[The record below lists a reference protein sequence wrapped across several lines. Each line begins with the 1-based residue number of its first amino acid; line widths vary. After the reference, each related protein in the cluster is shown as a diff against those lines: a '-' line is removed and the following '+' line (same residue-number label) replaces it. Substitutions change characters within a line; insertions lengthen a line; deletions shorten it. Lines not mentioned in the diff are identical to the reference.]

1 MEGSV
6 SLDYKEAV
14 DGLEKVQDAAKKTSE
29 TLEDTDEA
37 AKNTGDSV
45 KKSGEEAEKSGGG
58 FTVWKGVLSN
68 LVTGAI
74 TSLISGCAQLAG
86 KIVELTQTAVGN
98 YAEYEQLVGGVET
111 LFKDS
116 SDTLMEYAEN
126 AYKTAGL
133 SANQYMETAT
143 SFAASLIQ
151 GVGGD
156 TQKAVELVNTAV
168 TDMAD
173 NANKMGTDI
182 GSIQYAYQGFARQ
195 NYTMLDNLKL
205 GYGGTQE
212 EMVRL
217 INDSGILNQTIS
229 DLDGIT
235 FDQVIQAI
243 HEVQTQLG
251 ITGTTALEAGTT
263 ISGSWSSIQAM
274 FDNILT
280 KVGSQLAPVIMN
292 FLSQLSGWLET
303 VDWDAFAAS
312 IGDAFSGIL
321 SWLETVDF
329 TALFE
334 GIVGGITTI
343 IEVVS
348 WIIQNSDLV
357 ISVIGAIAAAV
368 GVLNIVLNAN
378 PLGAIIAIIT
388 AIISLIVL
396 LISNIDEISAAVQA
410 AWDFVVGVISGV
422 ANWIYTN
429 VIAPVVNFFQGLWQT
444 VSGFFVNLWNDIT
457 GIFIQAALWWN
468 ENVVM
473 PIVNFFQGLW
483 ETVSGFFVNLWNDI
497 TGIFINAA
505 LWWNE
510 NVVMPIINFFQG
522 LWQTISG
529 FFVNLWNDIVGVFTG
544 AANWYN
550 ENVVVPIVNF
560 FRGLWESVSGFFSN
574 LWNDIVGIF
583 TGIADWFY
591 NNIIAPVVNVFQGL
605 WNSITGI
612 FDGIKNTI
620 TGVWNSIWDVIK
632 SVINSIIGG
641 VEGMVNGVI
650 SGINFILGG
659 ISDIA
664 NAVGGLIGLD
674 PVNLRL
680 NPVSLPRL
688 AEGGVL
694 ERGQVGLL
702 EGSGAE
708 AVVPLEQNTGW
719 IRRVAEQ
726 LNRYG
731 SRDSQSQPQPQQ
743 APSFPSPD
751 QTEVTRRLDGLEG
764 QVTAILNLLQTFF
777 PQLLDALDVT
787 LVLNDGT
794 LVAKLAPKLDKR
806 LAVLA
811 KRKGA
816 AYG

>member
-1 MEGSV
+1 M
-6 SLDYKEAV
+6 KES
-14 DGLEKVQDAAKKTSE
+14 GTS
-29 TLEDTDEA
+29 
-37 AKNTGDSV
+37 
-45 KKSGEEAEKSGGG
+45 AEKAGDG

-111 LFKDS
+111 LFQDS
-116 SDTLMEYAEN
+116 SDTLIAYAEN

-182 GSIQYAYQGFARQ
+182 ASIQYAYQGFARQ
-195 NYTMLDNLKL
+195 NYTMLDNLKI

-217 INDSGILNQTIS
+217 INDSGILHESIS
-229 DLDGIT
+229 SLDGIT

-243 HEVQTQLG
+243 HEIQTELG

-274 FDNILT
+274 FDNIMT
-280 KVGSQLAPVIMN
+280 KIGAELAPVIMN

-334 GIVGGITTI
+334 GIINGITAI

-357 ISVIGAIAAAV
+357 ISIIGAVAAAV

-378 PLGAIIAIIT
+378 PLGAIISIVT

-396 LISNIDEISAAVQA
+396 LISNIDEISAAVQG

-422 ANWIYTN
+422 ADWIYTN
-429 VIAPVVNFFQGLWQT
+429 VITPVVNFFQGLWQS

-457 GIFIQAALWWN
+457 GIFIGAATWFYNTVIAPVVNFFQGLWNSVSGFFTGLWTDITLIFLGAALWFN
-468 ENVVM
+468 DNVVM

-483 ETVSGFFVNLWNDI
+483 N
-497 TGIFINAA
+497 
-505 LWWNE
+505 
-510 NVVMPIINFFQG
+510 
-522 LWQTISG
+522 TISG
-529 FFVNLWNDIVGVFTG
+529 FFTNLWNDIVNIFVG

-560 FRGLWESVSGFFSN
+560 FRGLWESISGFFSN

-583 TGIADWFY
+583 TGVADWFY

-612 FDGIKNTI
+612 FNGIKDTI
-620 TGVWNSIWDVIK
+620 TGVWDAIWNAIK
-632 SVINSIIGG
+632 SVINAIIGG
-641 VEGMVNGVI
+641 VEGFINGII
-650 SGINFILGG
+650 SGINVILGG
-659 ISDIA
+659 ISDLA
-664 NAVGGLIGLD
+664 SAAGSLLGMEAVD
-674 PVNLRL
+674 LRL

-726 LNRYG
+726 MSGYG
-731 SRDSQSQPQPQQ
+731 GRG
-743 APSFPSPD
+743 D

-764 QVTAILNLLQTFF
+764 QVTAILNLLQIFF

-794 LVAKLAPKLDKR
+794 LVAKLAPKLDKQ

>member
-1 MEGSV
+1 MVGRV
-6 SLDYKEAV
+6 SLNYAEAV
-14 DGLEKVQDAAKKTSE
+14 EGLEKVQDAAKETSE
-29 TLEDTDEA
+29 TLGDTEEA
-37 AKNTGDSV
+37 AKGTGDSV
-45 KKSGEEAEKSGGG
+45 KKSGEDAEKAGGG

-86 KIVELTQTAVGN
+86 KIVDLTKTAVGN

-151 GVGGD
+151 GLGGD

-182 GSIQYAYQGFARQ
+182 SSIQYAYQGFARQ
-195 NYTMLDNLKL
+195 NYTMLDNLKI

-217 INDSGILNQTIS
+217 INDSGILNQTIT

-243 HEVQTQLG
+243 HEIQTQLG
-251 ITGTTALEAGTT
+251 ITGTTAQEAGTT

-329 TALFE
+329 TELFN
-334 GIVGGITTI
+334 GIINGITTI
-343 IEVVS
+343 IEVVG
-348 WIIQNSDLV
+348 WIINNSDLILGIITAV
-357 ISVIGAIAAAV
+357 STAV
-368 GVLNIVLNAN
+368 GVLNIVLAAN
-378 PLGAIIAIIT
+378 PLGAIISIVT

-422 ANWIYTN
+422 ADWIYTN
-429 VIAPVVNFFQGLWQT
+429 VITPVVNFFQGLWQS

-457 GIFIQAALWWN
+457 GIFIGAATWFYNTVIAPVVNFFQGLWNSVSGFFTGLWTDITLIFLGAALWFN
-468 ENVVM
+468 DNVVM

-483 ETVSGFFVNLWNDI
+483 N
-497 TGIFINAA
+497 
-505 LWWNE
+505 
-510 NVVMPIINFFQG
+510 
-522 LWQTISG
+522 TISG
-529 FFVNLWNDIVGVFTG
+529 FFTNLWNDIVNIFVG

-560 FRGLWESVSGFFSN
+560 FQGLWQSVSGFFSN

-583 TGIADWFY
+583 TGVADWFY

-612 FDGIKNTI
+612 FDSIKNTI

-641 VEGMVNGVI
+641 VEGFVNGI
-650 SGINFILGG
+650 INGINFVLGG
-659 ISDIA
+659 ISDVA
-664 NAVGGLIGLD
+664 NAVGGLLGLD

-726 LNRYG
+726 MSGYG
-731 SRDSQSQPQPQQ
+731 SRG
-743 APSFPSPD
+743 D
-751 QTEVTRRLDGLEG
+751 QTEITRRLDGLEG
-764 QVTAILNLLQTFF
+764 QVTAILNLLQIFF

-794 LVAKLAPKLDKR
+794 LVAKLAPKLDKQ

>member
-1 MEGSV
+1 M
-6 SLDYKEAV
+6 KES
-14 DGLEKVQDAAKKTSE
+14 GTS
-29 TLEDTDEA
+29 
-37 AKNTGDSV
+37 
-45 KKSGEEAEKSGGG
+45 AEKAGDG

-182 GSIQYAYQGFARQ
+182 ASIQYAYQGFARQ
-195 NYTMLDNLKL
+195 NYTMLDNLKI

-280 KVGSQLAPVIMN
+280 KIGSQLAPVIMN

-334 GIVGGITTI
+334 GIINGITAI

-357 ISVIGAIAAAV
+357 ISIIGAVAAAV
-368 GVLNIVLNAN
+368 GVLNIALNAN
-378 PLGAIIAIIT
+378 PLGAIISIVT

-422 ANWIYTN
+422 ADWIYTN
-429 VIAPVVNFFQGLWQT
+429 VITPVVNFFQGLWQT

-457 GIFIQAALWWN
+457 GIFIGAATWFYNTFIAPVVNFFQGLWNSVSGFFTGLWTDITLIFLGAALWFN
-468 ENVVM
+468 DNVVM

-483 ETVSGFFVNLWNDI
+483 NS
-497 TGIFINAA
+497 
-505 LWWNE
+505 
-510 NVVMPIINFFQG
+510 
-522 LWQTISG
+522 ISG
-529 FFVNLWNDIVGVFTG
+529 FFTNLWNDIVNIFVG

-560 FRGLWESVSGFFSN
+560 FRGLWESISGFFSN

-583 TGIADWFY
+583 TGVADWFY
-591 NNIIAPVVNVFQGL
+591 NTIIAPVVNVFQGL

-612 FDGIKNTI
+612 FNGIKDTI
-620 TGVWNSIWDVIK
+620 TGVWDAIWNAIK
-632 SVINSIIGG
+632 SVINAIIGG
-641 VEGMVNGVI
+641 VEGFINGII
-650 SGINFILGG
+650 SGINVILGG
-659 ISDIA
+659 ISDLA
-664 NAVGGLIGLD
+664 SAAGNLLGMEAVD
-674 PVNLRL
+674 LRIS
-680 NPVSLPRL
+680 PVSLPRL

-719 IRRVAEQ
+719 IRRVAQQ
-726 LNRYG
+726 LDSYG
-731 SRDSQSQPQPQQ
+731 GRSG
-743 APSFPSPD
+743 
-751 QTEVTRRLDGLEG
+751 QTEVTRRLDRLEG

>member
-1 MEGSV
+1 MVGRV
-6 SLDYKEAV
+6 SLNYAEAV
-14 DGLEKVQDAAKKTSE
+14 EGLEKVQDAAKETSE
-29 TLEDTDEA
+29 TLGDTEEA
-37 AKNTGDSV
+37 AKGTGDSV
-45 KKSGEEAEKSGGG
+45 KKSGEDAEKAGGG

-86 KIVELTQTAVGN
+86 KIVDLTKTAVGN

-151 GVGGD
+151 GLGGD

-182 GSIQYAYQGFARQ
+182 SSIQYAYQGFARQ

-212 EMVRL
+212 EMIRL
-217 INDSGILNQTIS
+217 INDSGILHEKIS

-235 FDQVIQAI
+235 FDQVILAI
-243 HEVQTQLG
+243 HEIQTQLG
-251 ITGTTALEAGTT
+251 ITGTTAQEAGTT

-274 FDNILT
+274 FDNIMT
-280 KVGSQLAPVIMN
+280 KIGAQLAPVIMN
-292 FLSQLSGWLET
+292 FLSQLSAWLET
-303 VDWDAFAAS
+303 VDWNAFAAS

-334 GIVGGITTI
+334 GIVNGITTV

-357 ISVIGAIAAAV
+357 ISIIGAISAAV

-378 PLGAIIAIIT
+378 PLGAIISIVT

-429 VIAPVVNFFQGLWQT
+429 VISPVVNFFQGLWQT
-444 VSGFFVNLWNDIT
+444 VSGFFVNLWNDIV
-457 GIFIQAALWWN
+457 GIFMGAATWFYDTVIAPVVNFFQGLWNSVSGFFTGLWTDITLIFLGAALWFN
-468 ENVVM
+468 DNVVM

-483 ETVSGFFVNLWNDI
+483 NS
-497 TGIFINAA
+497 
-505 LWWNE
+505 
-510 NVVMPIINFFQG
+510 
-522 LWQTISG
+522 ISG

-560 FRGLWESVSGFFSN
+560 FRGLWESISGFFSN

-583 TGIADWFY
+583 TGVADWFY

-612 FDGIKNTI
+612 FNGIKDTI
-620 TGVWNSIWDVIK
+620 TGVWDAIWNAIK
-632 SVINSIIGG
+632 SVINAIIGG
-641 VEGMVNGVI
+641 VEGFINGII
-650 SGINFILGG
+650 SGINVILGG
-659 ISDIA
+659 ISDLA
-664 NAVGGLIGLD
+664 SAAGNLLGMEAVD
-674 PVNLRL
+674 LRIS
-680 NPVSLPRL
+680 PVSLPRL

-719 IRRVAEQ
+719 IRRVAQQ
-726 LNRYG
+726 LDSYG
-731 SRDSQSQPQPQQ
+731 SRG
-743 APSFPSPD
+743 D

>member
-1 MEGSV
+1 M
-6 SLDYKEAV
+6 KES
-14 DGLEKVQDAAKKTSE
+14 GTS
-29 TLEDTDEA
+29 
-37 AKNTGDSV
+37 
-45 KKSGEEAEKSGGG
+45 AEKAGDG

-195 NYTMLDNLKL
+195 NYTMLDNLKI

-217 INDSGILNQTIS
+217 INDSGILNQTIT

-243 HEVQTQLG
+243 HEIQTQLG
-251 ITGTTALEAGTT
+251 ITGTTAQEAGTT

-334 GIVGGITTI
+334 GIINGITTI

-357 ISVIGAIAAAV
+357 ISIIGAVAAAV

-378 PLGAIIAIIT
+378 PLGAIISIVT

-422 ANWIYTN
+422 ADWIYTN
-429 VIAPVVNFFQGLWQT
+429 VITPVVNFFQGLWQS

-457 GIFIQAALWWN
+457 GIFIGAATWFYNTVIAPVVNFFQGLWNSVSGFFTGLWTDITLIFLGAALWFN
-468 ENVVM
+468 DNVVM

-483 ETVSGFFVNLWNDI
+483 N
-497 TGIFINAA
+497 
-505 LWWNE
+505 
-510 NVVMPIINFFQG
+510 
-522 LWQTISG
+522 TISG
-529 FFVNLWNDIVGVFTG
+529 FFTNLWNDIVGVFTG

-560 FRGLWESVSGFFSN
+560 FRGLWESISGFFSN

-583 TGIADWFY
+583 TGVADWFY

-612 FDGIKNTI
+612 FNGIKDTI
-620 TGVWNSIWDVIK
+620 TGVWDAIWNAIK
-632 SVINSIIGG
+632 SVINAIIGG
-641 VEGMVNGVI
+641 VEGFINGII
-650 SGINFILGG
+650 SGINVILGG
-659 ISDIA
+659 ISDLA
-664 NAVGGLIGLD
+664 SAAGSLLGMEAVD
-674 PVNLRL
+674 LRL

-726 LNRYG
+726 MSGYG
-731 SRDSQSQPQPQQ
+731 GRG
-743 APSFPSPD
+743 D

-764 QVTAILNLLQTFF
+764 QVTAILNLLQIFF

-794 LVAKLAPKLDKR
+794 LVAKLAPKLDKQ

>member
-1 MEGSV
+1 M
-6 SLDYKEAV
+6 KES
-14 DGLEKVQDAAKKTSE
+14 GTS
-29 TLEDTDEA
+29 
-37 AKNTGDSV
+37 
-45 KKSGEEAEKSGGG
+45 AEKAGDG

-182 GSIQYAYQGFARQ
+182 ASIQYAYQGFARQ
-195 NYTMLDNLKL
+195 NYTMLDNLKI

-274 FDNILT
+274 FDNIMT
-280 KVGSQLAPVIMN
+280 KIGAQLAPVIMN
-292 FLSQLSGWLET
+292 FLSQLSAWLET
-303 VDWDAFAAS
+303 VDWNAFAAS

-334 GIVGGITTI
+334 GIVNGITTV

-357 ISVIGAIAAAV
+357 ISIIGAISAAV

-378 PLGAIIAIIT
+378 PLGAIISIVT

-410 AWDFVVGVISGV
+410 AWDFVVGVISGA

-429 VIAPVVNFFQGLWQT
+429 VITPVVNFFQGLWQT
-444 VSGFFVNLWNDIT
+444 VSGFFVNLWNDIV
-457 GIFIQAALWWN
+457 GIFMGAATWFYDTVIAPVVNFFQGLWNSVSGFFTGLWTDITLIFLGAALWFN
-468 ENVVM
+468 DNVVM

-483 ETVSGFFVNLWNDI
+483 NS
-497 TGIFINAA
+497 
-505 LWWNE
+505 
-510 NVVMPIINFFQG
+510 
-522 LWQTISG
+522 ISG
-529 FFVNLWNDIVGVFTG
+529 FFVNLWNDIVGIFTG

-560 FRGLWESVSGFFSN
+560 FRGLWESISGFFSN

-583 TGIADWFY
+583 TGVADWFY

-612 FDGIKNTI
+612 FNGIKDTI
-620 TGVWNSIWDVIK
+620 TGVWDAIWNAIK
-632 SVINSIIGG
+632 SVINAIIGG
-641 VEGMVNGVI
+641 VEGFINGII
-650 SGINFILGG
+650 SGINVILGG
-659 ISDIA
+659 ISDLA
-664 NAVGGLIGLD
+664 SAAGNLLGMEAVD
-674 PVNLRL
+674 LRIS
-680 NPVSLPRL
+680 PVSLPRL

-702 EGSGAE
+702 EGDGAE

-726 LNRYG
+726 MSGYSG
-731 SRDSQSQPQPQQ
+731 RDN
-743 APSFPSPD
+743 
-751 QTEVTRRLDGLEG
+751 QTEITRRLDGLEG